1 MTKLE
6 LIKKTA
12 QHVVSAIASAMEMDV
27 AFIDENFNLI
37 ATSKTFL
44 EKRGTDINKNFVRG
58 VIKRKVV
65 ILPNPGFNELCKGC
79 VYEGNCPETA
89 ELIHTIEYDNKVI
102 GVILM
107 VAYTQQQKDK
117 LLQNTAGLLDFIA
130 EMATLVCN
138 EIKLNQLLEEEKII
152 QSQLKAVINFM
163 DTGIV
168 TIDPQGRITQV
179 SQHATELLKLKK
191 QTLGEFL
198 KNHLPKDDFFSLLQG
213 ETIVRQE
220 VEPLLNKASQCLLS
234 GQPIKVAKKI
244 VGAIISLENL
254 KKMRSVVYEYSEK
267 QITTTFDDIH
277 GSSSDI
283 IKIKA
288 FAKQIA
294 VNEST
299 VLILGESGTGKELF
313 ARSIH
318 SASRRAACPFVPINC
333 AAIPEALL
341 ESELFGYA
349 EGAFSGAK
357 KGGKPGKFEIAGGG
371 TIFLDEIGDM
381 PLHMQTKLLRV
392 LQDKRVER
400 IGSVKPFVVDIRV
413 IAATN
418 QDLLKM
424 QEKGEFREDLY
435 FRLCV
440 MPLFIPPLRARR
452 EDILVLSNHFLKKY
466 SKTFNH
472 KIKGFAK
479 EVADI
484 FTTYPWQGNARELQN
499 AIEYAVNIEKGKYIT
514 IESLPAALLTAN
526 HHKKH
531 KTLANKIK
539 HYEISVIHNTLENH
553 GYSVKG
559 KAKAA
564 KELGISLPTLY
575 RKMQDLRNMQGSGS
589 ERQRLI

>member
-1 MTKLE
+1 MSKLE
-6 LIKKTA
+6 QIKETA

-44 EKRGTDINKNFVRG
+44 EKRGTDINKKFVRG

-79 VYEGNCPETA
+79 IYESNCPETA
-89 ELIHTIEYDNKVI
+89 ELIRTIEYDNEVI

-117 LLQNTAGLLDFIA
+117 LLNNTAGLLDFIA
-130 EMATLVCN
+130 EMATFVCN
-138 EIKLNQLLEEEKII
+138 EIKLSQLLEEEKII

-168 TIDPQGRITQV
+168 TINSQGIITQV
-179 SQHATELLKLKK
+179 NQHAIELLKLKK
-191 QTLGEFL
+191 QALGEPL
-198 KNHLPKDDFFSLLQG
+198 GNHLPMDCFFSLLQG
-213 ETIVRQE
+213 ETIIRQE
-220 VEPLLNKASQCLLS
+220 VDLLLNKTTQCLLS
-234 GQPIKVAKKI
+234 GQPIKIKQKT
-244 VGAIISLENL
+244 VGVIISLENL
-254 KKMRSVVYEYSEK
+254 KKMRSMVYEYSEK
-267 QITTTFDDIH
+267 QITTTFEDIH

-283 IKIKA
+283 VKIKA

-294 VNEST
+294 VNDST
-299 VLILGESGTGKELF
+299 VLIQGESGTGKELF
-313 ARSIH
+313 ARAIH
-318 SASRRAACPFVPINC
+318 NASGRAACPFVPINC

-341 ESELFGYA
+341 ESELFGYD

-400 IGSVKPFVVDIRV
+400 IGGVKPIDVDIRV

-418 QDLLKM
+418 QNLLKM
-424 QEKGEFREDLY
+424 QEKKEFRKDLY

-440 MPLFIPPLRARR
+440 MPLLIPPLRARK
-452 EDILVLSNHFLKKY
+452 EDILILANHFLKQY

-472 KIKGFAK
+472 KIKGFSK
-479 EVADI
+479 KVANV
-484 FTTYPWQGNARELQN
+484 FTTYRWQGNARELQN

-514 IESLPAALLTAN
+514 IESLPAALLATNPRIN
-526 HHKKH
+526 HN
-531 KTLANKIK
+531 TLADKIK
-539 HYEISVIHNTLENH
+539 HYEISVIQNTLETH
-553 GYSVKG
+553 GYSVRG

-575 RKMQDLRNMQGSGS
+575 RKMQK
-589 ERQRLI
+589 